1 MDKFNHDLP
10 DLYIPVINKLWFR
23 FFNLW
28 LTASELEIDE
38 QEEMKDQEIKLA
50 DRMVIDKDRLIEQM
64 WKLLN
69 KFKTKCLSF
78 MLSKKVKDAWLEHDK
93 LKTIDGGQRE
103 SALEYSNNSD
113 DKKATGMMFRRVD
126 LIYKRSKS
134 Q

>member
-78 MLSKKVKDAWLEHDK
+78 MLSKKVKDVWLEQHK
-93 LKTIDGGQRE
+93 
-103 SALEYSNNSD
+103 
-113 DKKATGMMFRRVD
+113 M
-126 LIYKRSKS
+126 
-134 Q
+134 